1 MNIRR
6 QPANSLRD
14 RFQFLSGSSRLQRQ
28 LFSQQYRLRRQSSQ
42 FLAEDIMKFTGNS
55 FTFFVP
61 NRHQSARQHAQL
73 FVALQQGRLRVLSRR
88 HICDERNGE
97 YLLIRLDM
105 AQTDFDG
112 KLPAVLL
119 PPKQID
125 AGSHWTSLGLF
136 EKMVTIFDVM
146 LAQAFRDQGFDS
158 ALQQLFFLIAKHV
171 FGHAIRKNNPVPAID
186 C

>member
-1 MNIRR
+1 MQTSGHLVNIRR

-61 NRHQSARQHAQL
+61 NRHQSAHQL

-119 PPKQID
+119 PPKQIE
-125 AGSHWTSLGLF
+125 AGSHWTSLALF
-136 EKMVTIFDVM
+136 EKMLTIFDVM

-158 ALQQLFFLIAKHV
+158 ALQQLFL
-171 FGHAIRKNNPVPAID
+171 
-186 C
+186 

>member
-1 MNIRR
+1 MLCRRPSVSQHSAGSLAQPDRDRAQPCPELTLERGWRQSPHARATARTPCIPLSERPIVQDRGMRTSGHLVNIRR

-28 LFSQQYRLRRQSSQ
+28 LSSQQYRLRRQSSQ

-88 HICDERNGE
+88 HN
-97 YLLIRLDM
+97 L
-105 AQTDFDG
+105 
-112 KLPAVLL
+112 
-119 PPKQID
+119 
-125 AGSHWTSLGLF
+125 
-136 EKMVTIFDVM
+136 
-146 LAQAFRDQGFDS
+146 
-158 ALQQLFFLIAKHV
+158 
-171 FGHAIRKNNPVPAID
+171 
-186 C
+186 